1 MEEDD
6 PTRDR
11 SRFGISFAPF
21 APEMI
26 CRVNV
31 PKEESMMERLNRY
44 WRAVALIPLLLT
56 ATLIAGPAAGQDID
70 TKGENELR
78 GHAQK
83 IDKTAERAAPEKV
96 VDKIAAQF
104 SGAQFACDNKFV
116 DCGGGTPPGKKTMS
130 SPQLERLVKTLRTRF
145 PALGAKGLR
154 FVEVSCLLGLSAPTA
169 QP

>member
-1 MEEDD
+1 
-6 PTRDR
+6 
-11 SRFGISFAPF
+11 
-21 APEMI
+21 MI

-31 PKEESMMERLNRY
+31 PKEESMMERLTRY
-44 WRAVALIPLLLT
+44 LRAVALIPLLLT

-78 GHAQK
+78 GHAHN

-116 DCGGGTPPGKKTMS
+116 DCGGST
-130 SPQLERLVKTLRTRF
+130 
-145 PALGAKGLR
+145 LGAKKKMRLEQ
-154 FVEVSCLLGLSAPTA
+154 VEGMVENPRDGRPSPG
-169 QP
+169 